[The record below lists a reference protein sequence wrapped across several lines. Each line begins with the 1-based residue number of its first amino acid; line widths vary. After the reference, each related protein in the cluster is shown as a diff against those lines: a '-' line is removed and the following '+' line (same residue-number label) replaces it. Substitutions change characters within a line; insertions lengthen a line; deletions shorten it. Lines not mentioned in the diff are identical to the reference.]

1 VNASATYRPP
11 LQKAQP
17 LLEVKGLKR
26 HFPIDDGFLSRGN
39 RAVKAVD
46 GVDFHVTR
54 GETLGLVGESGCGK
68 STLGRTVVRLDNP
81 TEGKIVFEGVD
92 IAGFDDR
99 AMQPYRRKIQI
110 IFQNPFSSLN
120 PRLTA
125 GSMLME
131 PLKLHGTWG
140 RNDRYQ
146 RAQELLEMVGLN
158 ADHFN
163 RYPHEFSGGQRQRLG
178 IARALALDPKLIV
191 CDEPVSALD
200 VSVQSQILNLLV
212 GLQDRLGCSYLFISH
227 DLSVIQHV
235 SDRVAVMY
243 LGRIVE
249 TAPVEEIYRRPMHPY
264 TRALFSAVP
273 VPDPAAQRDEIILE
287 GSVPSP
293 IDPPPGCHFSTRC
306 PYATEACSQ
315 VTPMLVEQEP
325 GHWVRCIRLAEI
337 A

>member
-1 VNASATYRPP
+1 MRSSPVPRQQT
-11 LQKAQP
+11 P
-17 LLEVKGLKR
+17 LLEVRDLKR
-26 HFPIDDGFLSRGN
+26 HFPVDGGAFGGGK

-46 GVDFHVTR
+46 GVDFDVLK

-68 STLGRTVVRLDNP
+68 TTLGRTVVRLDNP
-81 TEGKIVFEGVD
+81 TAGSILFDGVD
-92 IAGFDDR
+92 ISTLTDR
-99 AMQPYRRKIQI
+99 AMRPYRRQIQI
-110 IFQNPFSSLN
+110 VFQNPFSSLN

-125 GSMLME
+125 GAMLME
-131 PLKLHGTWG
+131 PLKLHGTHSRRERAG
-140 RNDRYQ
+140 R
-146 RAQELLEMVGLN
+146 AMELLEMVGLN
-158 ADHFN
+158 ADHFS

-200 VSVQSQILNLLV
+200 VSVQSQILNLLCD
-212 GLQDRLGCSYLFISH
+212 LQERLACSYLFISH

-249 TAPVEEIYRRPMHPY
+249 TAPVGDIYRRPMHPY

-273 VPDPAAQRDEIILE
+273 VPDPDAQRNEIILE

-306 PYATEACSQ
+306 PYATEACS
-315 VTPMLVEQEP
+315 VSTPALVEHMP
-325 GHWVRCIRLAEI
+325 GHWVRCLRLNEI

>member
-1 VNASATYRPP
+1 MNAPVFIQPSQ
-11 LQKAQP
+11 QKAQP
-17 LLEVKGLKR
+17 LLEVTGLKR
-26 HFPIDDGFLSRGN
+26 HFPIDDGVFARSK

-46 GVDFHVTR
+46 GVDFHVAR

-68 STLGRTVVRLDNP
+68 TTLGRTVVRLDNP
-81 TEGKIVFEGVD
+81 TEGRIVFEGVD
-92 IAGFDDR
+92 IASFDDS
-99 AMQPYRRKIQI
+99 AMRPYRRKIQI

-120 PRLTA
+120 PRLTV

-131 PLKLHGTWG
+131 PLKLHGMA
-140 RNDRYQ
+140 DRAQ
-146 RAQELLEMVGLN
+146 REDRAQELLRMVGLN
-158 ADHFN
+158 ADHFS

-178 IARALALDPKLIV
+178 IARALALDPQLIV

-200 VSVQSQILNLLV
+200 VSVQSQILNLLCE
-212 GLQDRLGCSYLFISH
+212 LQDRLGCSYLFISH

-249 TAPVEEIYRRPMHPY
+249 TASVGDIYRRPLHPY

-273 VPDPAAQRDEIILE
+273 VPDPAAQRNEIILE
-287 GSVPSP
+287 GNVPSP

-306 PYATEACSQ
+306 RYATDACSQ
-315 VTPMLVEQEP
+315 VTPELVEHEP

-337 A
+337 T